1 MMRRL
6 RPLCVL
12 LTAATLGSGCFGSK
26 PTRFYML
33 SSTGDAPATAAV
45 ESTSASRV
53 IAVGPVSIPDYVDRP
68 QIVLRENANQVR
80 LAGFDNWAGSL
91 SDMVARVLL
100 EDLAS
105 QLPGDHVVAF
115 PQGGAAVFDYRV
127 AVQISRFDVSTAGE
141 AVVAAS
147 WRVWDRS
154 GTKTRLAASTTTH
167 AESLGSTYQDRVAA
181 LSQAV
186 ADLGTEIARS
196 VQGLEPQRSRP

>member
-12 LTAATLGSGCFGSK
+12 LATAAFGGGCFGSK

-33 SSTGDAPATAAV
+33 STVAPAAATTL
-45 ESTSASRV
+45 ESAGASRV
-53 IAVGPVSIPDYVDRP
+53 IALGPVSIPDYVDRP
-68 QIVLRENANQVR
+68 QIVLRESANQVQ

-91 SDMVARVLL
+91 SDMVNRVLL
-100 EDLAS
+100 EDLSA
-105 QLPGDHVVAF
+105 LMPGDHVVAF

-147 WRVWDRS
+147 WRVWDRA
-154 GTKTRLAASTTTH
+154 GTKTRLTASTTTR
-167 AESLGSTYQDRVAA
+167 AEAPGATYQDRVAA

-186 ADLGTEIARS
+186 ADLAAEIVRS
-196 VQGLEPQRSRP
+196 LDRLEPEPSRR

>member
-6 RPLCVL
+6 RPLCML

-33 SSTGDAPATAAV
+33 SSAGDRPATAV
-45 ESTSASRV
+45 ESTGVSRV

-68 QIVLRENANQVR
+68 QIVMRESANQVR

-100 EDLAS
+100 EDLTS
-105 QLPGDHVVAF
+105 QLPGDHIVAF

-127 AVQISRFDVSTAGE
+127 AVQISRFDVNTAGE

-147 WRVWDRS
+147 WRVWDQA
-154 GTKTRLAASTTTH
+154 GTKTRLSTSATTH
-167 AESLGSTYQDRVAA
+167 AESVGSTYQDRVAA

-186 ADLGTEIARS
+186 ADLGAEIARS
-196 VQGLEPQRSRP
+196 LQGLEPQRSRR